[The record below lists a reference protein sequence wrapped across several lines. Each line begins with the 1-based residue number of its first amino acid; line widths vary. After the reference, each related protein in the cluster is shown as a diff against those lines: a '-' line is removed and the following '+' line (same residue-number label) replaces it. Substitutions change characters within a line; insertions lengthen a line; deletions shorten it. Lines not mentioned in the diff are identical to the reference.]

1 MLQQLLLFCLF
12 LTNILKMY
20 SWLVDLHVLYTIIVL
35 NFILFLLQRTSLGA
49 LIFYQQEDTSKAE
62 IRLLIILYHY
72 STQNIS
78 IEKKKK
84 PNLSIVFALFATSFF
99 WMIIRVN
106 CTWKLA
112 WLIVAWIF
120 LLQYV
125 SWRK

>member
-1 MLQQLLLFCLF
+1 
-12 LTNILKMY
+12 MY

-78 IEKKKK
+78 IEKKK
-84 PNLSIVFALFATSFF
+84 T
-99 WMIIRVN
+99 
-106 CTWKLA
+106 
-112 WLIVAWIF
+112 
-120 LLQYV
+120 
-125 SWRK
+125 